1 MRNYRIEEEKITLLE
16 EGKVLAEIDF
26 PKVLP
31 NVYAITHTFVDES
44 LRGQGIAN
52 ELIGLL
58 LRKARKDDFL
68 LDPVCSFALN
78 YFEKHPEVKFLR
90 FERK

>member
-1 MRNYRIEEEKITLLE
+1 MRNYRIEDERITLLE
-16 EGKVLAEIDF
+16 GDKILAEIDF

-31 NVYAITHTFVDES
+31 HVHAITHTFVDES

-68 LDPVCSFALN
+68 LDPVCSFAVN

-90 FERK
+90 FENK